1 MDINVGMYVCFY
13 PAKLCTNPK
22 RVQLEAQIC
31 ACTIGRAEAAMLDN
45 HGSEYGIRIELATD
59 RQG

>member
-1 MDINVGMYVCFY
+1 MDINVGMYVCVY

-31 ACTIGRAEAAMLDN
+31 ACTIGRAETVQ
-45 HGSEYGIRIELATD
+45 R
-59 RQG
+59 RC